1 MIDVV
6 WQIVNVVALF
16 GWLLGGVALL
26 IVLLKNYSK
35 NKQ

>member
-26 IVLLKNYSK
+26 IVLLKK
-35 NKQ
+35 LFKK

>member
-1 MIDVV
+1 MIDIV

-26 IVLLKNYSK
+26 IVLLKK
-35 NKQ
+35 LFKK

>member
-1 MIDVV
+1 MIDTV

-26 IVLLKNYSK
+26 IVLLKK
-35 NKQ
+35 LFKK